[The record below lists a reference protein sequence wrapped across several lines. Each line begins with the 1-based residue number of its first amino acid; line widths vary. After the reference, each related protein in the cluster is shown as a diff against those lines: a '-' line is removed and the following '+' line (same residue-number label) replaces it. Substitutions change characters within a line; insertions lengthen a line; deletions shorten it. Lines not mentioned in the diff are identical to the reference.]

1 MLGIG
6 FKLRIIL
13 LVAGTIAA
21 GVAGWT
27 MNGWR
32 LNAQIDRMVT
42 EHSQALAKANKEALD
57 RYAAME
63 RKKQEALDE
72 ANKIA
77 QRNAAAAANARAD
90 ANRLRN
96 DLAAS
101 SNSVPTATVTSL
113 RNYTTT
119 VNFVFAEC
127 VREIES
133 LAKTADGHA
142 LDSRTLIGAWPK

>member
-1 MLGIG
+1 MLGIAT
-6 FKLRIIL
+6 KIRLIL
-13 LVAGTIAA
+13 IVAATVAA

-42 EHSQALAKANKEALD
+42 EHSQALAKANKDALD

-63 RKKQEALDE
+63 RRKQEALDE

-77 QRNAAAAANARAD
+77 QRNAAAAASARAD
-90 ANRLRN
+90 ADRLRN
-96 DLAAS
+96 DLASAS
-101 SNSVPTATVTSL
+101 GSVSTATVTSL

-119 VNFVFAEC
+119 VNFIFAEC